1 MTLSL
6 DEVRHIAHLA
16 RLDLTTEELE
26 RYREQLSAVLEHFE
40 KLSLVDTS
48 DIKPASSVLP
58 ARSVLRADEARPG
71 LPREKLLENAPETGA
86 GQFRVP
92 PVLDPPV

>member
-16 RLDLTTEELE
+16 RLDLTPEELE
-26 RYREQLSAVLEHFE
+26 RYREQLSAVLDHIV

-48 DIKPASSVLP
+48 GIEPASSITP
-58 ARSVLRADEARPG
+58 ARSVLRADESRPG
-71 LPREKLLENAPETGA
+71 LPREKLLENAPETEG
-86 GQFRVP
+86 GHFRVP
-92 PVLDPPV
+92 PVLE